1 MPGARYRS
9 KNSGFTLLELIIV
22 IFLITLVLGMSTL
35 FFANLL
41 PSNRFNA
48 TVRNI
53 SSAMKHSR
61 SLAQIQGK
69 PQTFTI
75 DLDAKKYSIE
85 GRGAKEIPNDMNIKV
100 IDPISGDLTTGQYH
114 FVMHPAGNIEGG
126 TIVVWNAKKTVSI
139 QLDPIVG
146 AVVIK

>member
-1 MPGARYRS
+1 MLGVRYRS
-9 KNSGFTLLELIIV
+9 NNSGFTLLELIIV
-22 IFLITLVLGMSTL
+22 IFLITLILGLSTL
-35 FFANLL
+35 FFAGFL

-53 SSAMKHSR
+53 SSAMKHAR

-69 PQTFTI
+69 PHTLII
-75 DLDAKKYSIE
+75 DLDAKKYTIA
-85 GRGAKEIPNDMNIKV
+85 GRGEKNIPNDMNIKV
-100 IDPISGDLTTGQYH
+100 IDPISGEVNKGQYQ
-114 FVMHPAGNIEGG
+114 FVMHAAGNIEGG

-139 QLDPIVG
+139 QIDPIVG